1 MSDDTK
7 TRDIRDRTRISMTE
21 DYEVNYW
28 TSTLGCT
35 REQLQHA
42 INQVGNSAETVRGFL
57 GRLN

>member
-7 TRDIRDRTRISMTE
+7 TRDVRDRTRISMTE

-28 TSTLGCT
+28 TNALGCT

-42 INQVGNSAETVRGFL
+42 IYQVGNSAETVRDFL
-57 GRLN
+57 GRSN

>member
-7 TRDIRDRTRISMTE
+7 TRDVRDRTRISMTE

-28 TSTLGCT
+28 TTALGCT

-42 INQVGNSAETVRGFL
+42 INQVGNGAETVRDFL
-57 GRLN
+57 GRSN

>member
-7 TRDIRDRTRISMTE
+7 TRDVRDRTRISMTE

-28 TSTLGCT
+28 TNALGCT

-42 INQVGNSAETVRGFL
+42 INQVGNSAETVRDFL
-57 GRLN
+57 GRSN

>member
-7 TRDIRDRTRISMTE
+7 TRDVRDRTRISMTE

-28 TSTLGCT
+28 TGTLGCT

-42 INQVGNSAETVRGFL
+42 INQVGNSAETVRNFL
-57 GRLN
+57 GRSN